1 MRKHTRTFKKGI
13 HFPDMKYLAKDKP
26 IEPMPPSEHYFVAL
40 SQHIGAPAKPV
51 VEVGATVAAGTLIAR
66 ADGMISANVFSPVS
80 GTVAG
85 IETRKNK
92 QAANAPFI
100 HIKNDF
106 KNREEF
112 MPPADASD
120 ARAVRERIGEA
131 GIVGLGGAGFPT
143 LVKLSPS
150 KPVDILIINAAEC
163 EPYLTCDYRVMLDR
177 TEEFVKGVKI
187 LSSCLGVAR
196 TVIGIEENKMEAY
209 EKLRAFDGFEL
220 ILLEKKYPQGGEKQL
235 IYACC
240 GRVVPAKALPMDVG
254 VVVQNVATAL
264 AVYEA
269 VEKGKPLYERVVTV
283 SGKGVAEPKN
293 LLVKT
298 GTLFE
303 EALDFC
309 GGISEDTQKL
319 IAGGPMMGTSLYD
332 ASGVFTKTDS
342 GLLAL
347 TGEEANVSQPSNCIS
362 CGACARAC
370 PMNLMPMY
378 IDFYAL
384 AGDFK
389 TSEKYGTNHCIE
401 CGCCANVCPAKR
413 PLVQSIRLAKAKLR
427 EKAK

>member
-92 QAANAPFI
+92 QGANAPFI

-112 MPPADASD
+112 MPPADVSD

-309 GGISEDTQKL
+309 GGISEDTQKQ

-332 ASGVFTKTDS
+332 ATGVFTKTDS